1 MRRFGNVLFWFGAT
15 VLIVVYVLFGAIGAI
30 SSAYAA
36 SGLLGV
42 AVALTVASAI
52 PAIIVGTILGE

>member
-1 MRRFGNVLFWFGAT
+1 MRRFGNALFWFGAT
-15 VLIVVYVLFGAIGAI
+15 VLVLVYVFGAIGAV

-42 AVALTVASAI
+42 AIALTVASAI
-52 PAIIVGTILGE
+52 PAIIVGMILGG

>member
-15 VLIVVYVLFGAIGAI
+15 VLVLVYVFGAIGAV

-42 AVALTVASAI
+42 AITLIVASAI